1 MFRRGLRGTESLM
14 IRDHVTRAVRPDDA
28 EIFALMEPGDTYLD
42 VPEHLRRY
50 RSDIFNDK
58 YLRLSFDDLSRTI
71 TAHIAKDGYWYIHP
85 REDRTLSIREA
96 ARIQTFPD
104 RFRFAGH
111 PSTRYRQIGNAVP
124 PLLASAIATSL
135 RSALDQKTS
144 NGTVD
149 ELGCT
154 PEPDADSFRD
164 DLALWFKENIREFPW
179 RSRDLNPWQV
189 LLIEMC
195 LHRTRAEQV
204 AQVADELLTLGR
216 TPESFLDNRKTLDP
230 SLVSLGLRWR
240 IDNLVSASTFIR
252 DRLNGQVPDNWQ
264 ELIAIPGVGDYIASA
279 VLCFAFGRPSVL
291 MDTKILVIQ
300 LTRTQA
306 EGTQGQEN
314 QGLRSHRRWV

>member
-1 MFRRGLRGTESLM
+1 MKGTRSPSL

-111 PSTRYRQIGNAVP
+111 PSTRYHQIGNAVP

-135 RSALDQKTS
+135 RSALDQEDGAMGSST
-144 NGTVD
+144 
-149 ELGCT
+149 
-154 PEPDADSFRD
+154 
-164 DLALWFKENIREFPW
+164 
-179 RSRDLNPWQV
+179 
-189 LLIEMC
+189 
-195 LHRTRAEQV
+195 
-204 AQVADELLTLGR
+204 
-216 TPESFLDNRKTLDP
+216 ESVGP
-230 SLVSLGLRWR
+230 MGLRTTSSGMIW
-240 IDNLVSASTFIR
+240 L
-252 DRLNGQVPDNWQ
+252 
-264 ELIAIPGVGDYIASA
+264 PGS
-279 VLCFAFGRPSVL
+279 R
-291 MDTKILVIQ
+291 
-300 LTRTQA
+300 RTD
-306 EGTQGQEN
+306 ETSRGGVRT
-314 QGLRSHRRWV
+314 